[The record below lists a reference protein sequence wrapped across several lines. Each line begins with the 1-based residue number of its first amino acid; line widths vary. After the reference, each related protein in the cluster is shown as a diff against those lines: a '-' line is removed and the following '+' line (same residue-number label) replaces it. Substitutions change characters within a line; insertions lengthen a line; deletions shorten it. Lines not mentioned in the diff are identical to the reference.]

1 MPARRAKP
9 ATAAYL
15 ERAAI
20 AYLERFGGTTARLRR
35 VLEKR
40 VARSVEELGTDP
52 CEGAQALEQVVEKLA
67 GLGYVDD
74 ARFAASRV
82 RSARAR
88 GKSARAVRTTLA
100 RQGLPAS
107 LIDRALADD
116 PTSDLEAARA
126 FVRRRRLGPHR
137 PPEQREAER
146 ERDLAKLA
154 RAGFSYD
161 VASRALSG
169 EDA

>member
-20 AYLERFGGTTARLRR
+20 AYLERFGGTTERLRR

-52 CEGAQALEQVVEKLA
+52 REGARALEQVLEKLA
-67 GLGYVDD
+67 RMGYVDD

-82 RSARAR
+82 RTMRARGNSARAL
-88 GKSARAVRTTLA
+88 RATLA
-100 RQGLPAS
+100 RQGLDAA
-107 LIDRALADD
+107 LIERALEGD
-116 PTSDLEAARA
+116 PSDDLEAARA
-126 FVRRRRLGPHR
+126 LVRRRRLGPHR

-146 ERDLAKLA
+146 ARDLAKLA

-161 VASRALSG
+161 VASRALRG
-169 EDA
+169 EDD